1 MPVAPGGQLP
11 PVDVRV
17 GRRLSPP
24 GRGLLPVRKGECS
37 VCGKRN
43 VLRDVSFQ
51 WGGSMEMREW

>member
-24 GRGLLPVRKGECS
+24 GRGLLPVRKENVPCVEREMCS
-37 VCGKRN
+37 
-43 VLRDVSFQ
+43 
-51 WGGSMEMREW
+51 EM